1 LVLGIQE
8 IDCSSMVRAACARG
22 VPLNVLRRSEPELR
36 DLYQAN
42 LVLIRPDQ
50 HVAWRSDAD
59 PDDPG
64 AVIDIVRGVD
74 SRTAPHD

>member
-1 LVLGIQE
+1 
-8 IDCSSMVRAACARG
+8 
-22 VPLNVLRRSEPELR
+22 VLRRSEPELR